1 LKSIITILLAILILS
16 PETSLNTG
24 LAIDK
29 NSIHSVYLY
38 RVLGTVTVSDLMIII
53 LFFFIFLNIIKIMRI
68 SLGVIG
74 PILIIYL
81 VYYFIGLLYNIFV
94 HYELKAYLYDI
105 KAGLYLFVPYLI
117 LKIYFRKIEI
127 TERLVFK
134 IALLYL
140 FGIALDSILV
150 FINGGSHYVNQL
162 GIPLLLEIFPL
173 SLLIGASLLFSNKKS
188 KLLFRSLTVFEVFS
202 SVNRVNLGAIFS
214 GILAVGW
221 AFLTKLKM
229 SFRLYLVSIFILYYF
244 INIVVQNIIFFIP
257 NLLSEIKADGWEV
270 RRIEIYNFF
279 ENSIINFPIII
290 GKGLGTTWREVVQ
303 PTVMNVFSHGPFL
316 GSDYN
321 FIWHNTLGG
330 TFYKFGLI
338 GSFLLILY
346 LSTVASKI
354 LVTTK
359 NTVNQGIGLFLSFSI
374 PAFVM
379 MNVTGIGVL
388 KGALL
393 SSLIL
398 FGIDRLLESKERMVG
413 K

>member
-1 LKSIITILLAILILS
+1 
-16 PETSLNTG
+16 
-24 LAIDK
+24 
-29 NSIHSVYLY
+29 
-38 RVLGTVTVSDLMIII
+38 
-53 LFFFIFLNIIKIMRI
+53 MRI